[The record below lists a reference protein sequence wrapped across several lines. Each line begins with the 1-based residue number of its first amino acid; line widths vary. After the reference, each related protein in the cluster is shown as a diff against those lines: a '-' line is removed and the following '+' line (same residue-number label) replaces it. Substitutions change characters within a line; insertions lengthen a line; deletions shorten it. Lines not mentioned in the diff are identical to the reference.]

1 MSTSYEKVLNFLT
14 EIENV
19 EAAMKQKEAFKN
31 TPEYKL
37 RKIAAVEKDMTKTLV
52 EEAIVDLY
60 GQCVQDTD
68 YDASIPDLRQEL
80 NSFIAKQNAGRDKDT
95 IYYVQEAIKKNGKD
109 CPAAHLYENAAKIS
123 KAFADGK
130 RAKLAEI
137 NIDNLNYEADKEVMQ
152 SIQSIGANMDFD
164 EVSDHIRQNV
174 SDTIQKE
181 VDRANAEEDF
191 NQQLQ
196 SDLQNDE
203 NVNTEAAID
212 KAVAKAYAHRPKV
225 YEPSLFESI
234 MISKTREHGG
244 DTTNVMTESSREM
257 TLHYIMK
264 TLRLNNYDI
273 NNVRKMSSSYLK

>member
-109 CPAAHLYENAAKIS
+109 CPAA
-123 KAFADGK
+123 
-130 RAKLAEI
+130 
-137 NIDNLNYEADKEVMQ
+137 
-152 SIQSIGANMDFD
+152 
-164 EVSDHIRQNV
+164 
-174 SDTIQKE
+174 
-181 VDRANAEEDF
+181 
-191 NQQLQ
+191 
-196 SDLQNDE
+196 
-203 NVNTEAAID
+203 
-212 KAVAKAYAHRPKV
+212 
-225 YEPSLFESI
+225 
-234 MISKTREHGG
+234 GG
-244 DTTNVMTESSREM
+244 
-257 TLHYIMK
+257 I
-264 TLRLNNYDI
+264 
-273 NNVRKMSSSYLK
+273 